1 MPRNNVARLWILVG
15 QVGQVVWEP
24 GSDLWLGCFHACARA
39 TGSEIIL
46 CNNMLIAGMKDWL
59 DDLGE
64 LALGAWSLEGQV
76 VAGGRGGGEGRLGEA
91 RGGYGF
97 IHLAGGRWLAAAKDE
112 RAATPQ

>member
-1 MPRNNVARLWILVG
+1 
-15 QVGQVVWEP
+15 
-24 GSDLWLGCFHACARA
+24 
-39 TGSEIIL
+39 
-46 CNNMLIAGMKDWL
+46 MLIAGMKDWL

-76 VAGGRGGGEGRLGEA
+76 VAGDAGEPRGGA

-97 IHLAGGRWLAAAKDE
+97 IHLAGGRWLAAAKEE